1 MDAPVALKPLDGLA
15 PATMGAEL
23 RALARLAIPLVG
35 ANLLQ
40 MAVYAVDVIFV
51 ARLGPIDFA
60 AATLG
65 VFLFSLILWA
75 LIGFTGACA
84 PLIAAELG
92 ARKHAV
98 RQVRRSFRMAMWL
111 GAIASL
117 FFMVVLSQGE
127 EILLLLG
134 QNPHVAARTGAFL
147 DILLFVM
154 LPNVWAGV
162 MRTAAAALGRPG
174 WALIVTLLALGLG
187 TLGNWLLVFGHGG
200 FPALGLE
207 GSAIASVV
215 TACAMMLAYAAILMF
230 DRKLRRYRLFGRWWR
245 PEWSRMVEIARL
257 GAPIAL
263 TFTLEGA
270 LFGGAAFLMGLIGVV
285 EVAAHA
291 IALNI
296 AAIAFQVPFGIAQ
309 AATIRVG
316 MAYGARDHVWIGRA
330 GWAAIVT
337 GTAFMSLTAIA
348 IWLAPKL
355 FVSVYVDV
363 HDPAHAEEV
372 RLAVQYLAI
381 AAMFQL
387 FDGAQAVAAG
397 SLRGLQDTRIPM
409 LMAGFGYWIAGFGTA
424 IFLGFR
430 ARWEGVGIWVGL
442 AVGLAVVSALL
453 VTRWSMRGRLG
464 MLPAPAEN

>member
-1 MDAPVALKPLDGLA
+1 MDAPVALTPLAGPA
-15 PATMGAEL
+15 PATMRDEL
-23 RALARLAIPLVG
+23 RALARLAAPLVG

-40 MAVYAVDVIFV
+40 MAVYAVDVMFV
-51 ARLGPIDFA
+51 ARLGPIEFA
-60 AATLG
+60 ASTLG

-84 PLIAAELG
+84 PIIAAELG

-111 GAIASL
+111 GAMTSVL
-117 FFMVVLSQGE
+117 FMIVLLQGE
-127 EILLLLG
+127 RILHVLG
-134 QNPHVAARTGAFL
+134 QDPHVAARTGAFL
-147 DILLFVM
+147 DILLFVL

-162 MRTAAAALGRPG
+162 MRTTAAALGRPG
-174 WALIVTLLALGLG
+174 WALVVTLMALGLG
-187 TLGNWLLVFGHGG
+187 ILGNWLLVFGHGG

-215 TACAMMLAYAAILMF
+215 TACAMMLAYAAILAF
-230 DRKLRRYRLFGRWWR
+230 DRKLRRYRLFGKWWR
-245 PEWSRMVEIARL
+245 PEWRRMAEIARL

-296 AAIAFQVPFGIAQ
+296 AAIAFQVPFGIGQ

-316 MAYGARDHVWIGRA
+316 LAYGAADRVWIGRA
-330 GWAAIVT
+330 GWAAIVAGT
-337 GTAFMSLTAIA
+337 GFMALTATA
-348 IWLAPKL
+348 IWLVPRL
-355 FVSVYVDV
+355 FVSAYVDV
-363 HDPAHAEEV
+363 ADPAHAREV
-372 RLAVQYLAI
+372 ALAIQYLAV

-397 SLRGLQDTRIPM
+397 SLRGLQDTRVPM
-409 LMAGFGYWIAGFGTA
+409 IVAGFGYWVAGFGTA
-424 IFLGFR
+424 IFLGFH
-430 ARWEGVGIWVGL
+430 AGWEGVGIWVGL
-442 AVGLAVVSALL
+442 AVGLFVVSGLL
-453 VTRWSMRGRLG
+453 VARWAMRERLG
-464 MLPAPAEN
+464 LLSTPAV